1 LIAMPRAVPVLLAA
15 GLAALLLAACGNKGP
30 LVLPDQ
36 APKHKKGQPA
46 QKAPEQKTPE
56 QKSPDPKAA
65 EGSGNP
71 DAQH

>member
-1 LIAMPRAVPVLLAA
+1 MSRVAPFLFA

-36 APKHKKGQPA
+36 AQTAKHKKGQPA
-46 QKAPEQKTPE
+46 QKAPEQTVPE
-56 QKSPDPKAA
+56 QKPTDPNNQ
-65 EGSGNP
+65 GSGNP